1 MEKCCFHKIVLFGHT
16 DFKFFQNIKSKY
28 GGMGMKPFR
37 EKVRGAI
44 QKAALSAAVLSAL
57 LFGAVGWYADRIPQ
71 QFFVTPGKELR
82 FSSMEMLQSGAP
94 VSYDQTS
101 LAGKSI
107 GASQTVTVRLFGIIP
122 VTQTHVS
129 VTDRKYV
136 SAGGM
141 LFGIKLFTEG
151 VMVVDTGSVETEAG
165 TVSPAADAGI
175 QKGDIILSVD
185 GQSVSSNESLAAVLA
200 EDSAPVSI
208 SFRREEKLCRTI
220 LTPAKSKIDGSYKGG
235 LWVRDS
241 TAGLGTITYYDA
253 KTGAFAGLGH
263 GISDSDTGQLMPLS
277 DGQICRVRL
286 NGIIKGQSGA
296 PGELSGSFASNEVY
310 GSLYK
315 NGETGVFGELH
326 SDFLTPQE
334 AIPVLNKQEVKTG
347 DAIIRCTL
355 DDGGIKEYKIRIDKI
370 DLNEQAITKN
380 LVLTVTDPE
389 LLEKTGGIVQGMS
402 GSPILQD
409 GKLVGAVTHVFVSNP
424 TKGYGIF
431 AENMLKTAE

>member
-1 MEKCCFHKIVLFGHT
+1 
-16 DFKFFQNIKSKY
+16 
-28 GGMGMKPFR
+28 MKPFR

-71 QFFVTPGKELR
+71 QFFVTLGEELR

-355 DDGGIKEYKIRIDKI
+355 DEGGIK
-370 DLNEQAITKN
+370 
-380 LVLTVTDPE
+380 
-389 LLEKTGGIVQGMS
+389 
-402 GSPILQD
+402 
-409 GKLVGAVTHVFVSNP
+409 
-424 TKGYGIF
+424 
-431 AENMLKTAE
+431 

>member
-1 MEKCCFHKIVLFGHT
+1 
-16 DFKFFQNIKSKY
+16 
-28 GGMGMKPFR
+28 MKPFR
-37 EKVRGAI
+37 EKIRGAI
-44 QKAALSAAVLSAL
+44 QKTALSAAVLSAL

-71 QFFVTPGKELR
+71 QFFVTPGEELR

-107 GASQTVTVRLFGIIP
+107 GTSQTVTVRLFGVIP

-129 VTDRKYV
+129 VADRKYV

-151 VMVVDTGSVETEAG
+151 VMVVDTGSVETESG

-200 EDSAPVSI
+200 QDSAPVSI

-253 KTGAFAGLGH
+253 KSLCRFRTDRSAAF
-263 GISDSDTGQLMPLS
+263 
-277 DGQICRVRL
+277 V
-286 NGIIKGQSGA
+286 
-296 PGELSGSFASNEVY
+296 
-310 GSLYK
+310 
-315 NGETGVFGELH
+315 
-326 SDFLTPQE
+326 
-334 AIPVLNKQEVKTG
+334 
-347 DAIIRCTL
+347 
-355 DDGGIKEYKIRIDKI
+355 
-370 DLNEQAITKN
+370 
-380 LVLTVTDPE
+380 
-389 LLEKTGGIVQGMS
+389 
-402 GSPILQD
+402 
-409 GKLVGAVTHVFVSNP
+409 
-424 TKGYGIF
+424 
-431 AENMLKTAE
+431 